1 MSIGNG
7 KALRLHSDTD
17 AASPLPAWA
26 VSSHFQV
33 FLHSE
38 RRKTGSWTFTAAL
51 IGGKAAIATF
61 PPLRGEENW
70 QLQLYRRSHRRFT
83 APLIGGKVDFPVFL
97 RSEVRKTGN
106 CGYAAGTYGVGPLP
120 PPSSAV
126 KLQLP
131 PFLRSEGR
139 KTGSCSFT
147 AALIG
152 GKVDFPVFPL
162 SERRKAGNCRFTA
175 PLIGGKVDFPVFLR
189 SEVRKTGNCGY
200 AAGTYGGES
209 HRRSLKST
217 SDERFM
223 DDGAA
228 DRSKL
233 HQQSD
238 VPDFIVSL

>member
-1 MSIGNG
+1 MKAGNC
-7 KALRLHSDTD
+7 R
-17 AASPLPAWA
+17 
-26 VSSHFQV
+26 
-33 FLHSE
+33 
-38 RRKTGSWTFTAAL
+38 FTAA
-51 IGGKAAIATF
+51 
-61 PPLRGEENW
+61 
-70 QLQLYRRSHRRFT
+70 
-83 APLIGGKVDFPVFL
+83 LIGGKVDFPVFL
-97 RSEVRKTGN
+97 RSEGRKTGN
-106 CGYAAGTYGVGPLP
+106 CGYAAGTYGARIFKDSSTLRGGKLAVGPLP
-120 PPSSAV
+120 PPSLAV

-131 PFLRSEGR
+131 AFLRSEGR

-152 GKVDFPVFPL
+152 GKVDFPVFLL

-175 PLIGGKVDFPVFLR
+175 ALIGGKVDFPVFLR
-189 SEVRKTGNCGY
+189 SEGRKTGNCGY

-238 VPDFIVSL
+238 IPDFIVSL